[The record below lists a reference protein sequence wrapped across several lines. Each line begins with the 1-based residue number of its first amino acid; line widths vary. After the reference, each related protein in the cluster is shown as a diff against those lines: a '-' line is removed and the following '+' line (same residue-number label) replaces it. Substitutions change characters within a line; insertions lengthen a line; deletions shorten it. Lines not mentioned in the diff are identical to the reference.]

1 MKKWPQ
7 KRGLGT
13 FLIIIAI
20 LGMIFSIFGI
30 AVTWYYRPRIQT
42 TIFGIID
49 SLDETLVNTND
60 GLVILD
66 SSLEIAELNLEMI
79 SDSLGSLNATIDN
92 IAVSLDSS
100 ADLIGGDLRDTLVD
114 TQTAL
119 RSAASSAGLVDNT
132 LRFIAAIPLLGADYR
147 PEVPLSLSLEQVAES
162 LDDVPE
168 AFLEIELLIRD
179 TEDSMVILNEDVTKL
194 AEDINTYE
202 SDLLD
207 AQEIL
212 AEYRQI
218 IDDLRAQLSDLRQ
231 HTENFLLI
239 TSILSTGGFFLLGL
253 AQLDIWQIGKNYRD
267 GVRVSVTL
275 SEIQRE

>member
-13 FLIIIAI
+13 FLIFIAI
-20 LGMIFSIFGI
+20 LGVLFSVFGI
-30 AVTWYYRPRIQT
+30 AATWYYRPRIQSA
-42 TIFGIID
+42 IFGIID
-49 SLDETLVNTND
+49 SLDETLLNTND

-66 SSLEIAELNLEMI
+66 RSLENAEFNLEMI
-79 SDSLGSLNATIDN
+79 SDTLDNLNATIDN

-100 ADLIGGDLRDTLVD
+100 ADLIGGDLRDTIVD

-168 AFLEIELLIRD
+168 AFLEIESLIRD
-179 TEDSMVILNEDVTKL
+179 TESSMAILNDDVAQL

-202 SDLLD
+202 SDLLA

-212 AEYRQI
+212 AEYGQI
-218 IDDLRAQLSDLRQ
+218 IDDLRTQLADLRQ
-231 HTENFLLI
+231 HSTNFLLI

-267 GVRVSVTL
+267 GERVSVNL
-275 SEIQRE
+275 SELQRE